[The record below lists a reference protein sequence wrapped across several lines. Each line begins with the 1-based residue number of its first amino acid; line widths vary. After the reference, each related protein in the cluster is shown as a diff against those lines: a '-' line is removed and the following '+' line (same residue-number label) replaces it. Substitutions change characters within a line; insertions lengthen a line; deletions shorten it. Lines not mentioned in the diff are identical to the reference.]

1 MSEILKRWQLRT
13 HPFYPRVDSQG
24 NAYMD
29 DNGVAAS
36 REFWQQPLNPQIDRR
51 FIHFYFDLYDWDR
64 SELIQH
70 ISTQTAFQRFTAL
83 RAMREPRSVLIV
95 IQGSEGTG
103 CESMRNLILHKIKED
118 SNGLK
123 PVVTEVELDSN
134 NQTENM
140 KEIARTFYDAYDNS
154 GYPAPTRAVLKEIYD
169 EEKNDPNPGA
179 ASVHASLFRRL
190 NRRIRAARTDHRMVL
205 LLKGTLNTLGDTY
218 DTWEIVYNS
227 TSTLFQYIIVLTTRE
242 DHAHTIHKI
251 FRRDNKNVTLIKAR
265 ELELNAAKDY
275 LQARLAY
282 QRTGPVTDQLLP
294 FTDQALTE
302 LFEPGSTAVS
312 RRGKP
317 ISVPFNIDML
327 NRTFLCA
334 LDYRLC
340 QLKGRDPNHLTP
352 QDLQIGPDTILEVRR
367 RINNGEECPAPDD
380 I

>member
-36 REFWQQPLNPQIDRR
+36 REFWQQPLNPQIDSR

-64 SELIQH
+64 SELIRH
-70 ISTQTAFQRFTAL
+70 ISTQTAFQRFPAL
-83 RAMREPRSVLIV
+83 KAMREPRSVLIV

-123 PVVTEVELDSN
+123 PVVTEVELDSKN
-134 NQTENM
+134 HPENM
-140 KEIARTFYDAYDNS
+140 KAIARTFYDAYQDS
-154 GYPAPTRAVLKEIYD
+154 GYEEPTHSVLRGVYE
-169 EEKNDPNPGA
+169 EEKESPNAGA
-179 ASVHASLFRRL
+179 ATFHASLFRRM
-190 NRRIRAARTDHRMVL
+190 NTKVRAARKDHRMVL
-205 LLKGTLNTLGDTY
+205 LLKGTLNTPGDSY
-218 DTWEIVYNS
+218 DTWEVVYNS
-227 TSTLFQYIIVLTTRE
+227 TSSLFQYLIVLTTRE
-242 DHAHTIHKI
+242 DHAHTIHRI

-275 LQARLAY
+275 LQAPMAY
-282 QRTGPVTDQLLP
+282 QRTGPVRDQLLP
-294 FTDQALTE
+294 FTDEALTE

-334 LDYRLC
+334 LDYRLF

-352 QDLQIGPDTILEVRR
+352 QDLLIGPDTILEVRR
-367 RINNGEECPAPDD
+367 RINNGEDCPVPDD